1 MPVTDITTDVENL
14 TMTVVA
20 DASASV
26 DRLWKAFTDPAQLS
40 RFWGPPGWPATFT
53 SFDLRPGGRV
63 DYHMTGPHGERA
75 GGMWEVL
82 NVDDGRS
89 FEVLD
94 SFADA
99 DADADGD
106 GDKIDSLPTTRMVF
120 TFETTDAGSRLTTT
134 SYFASAEALEQVVAM
149 GAVEGTRMAMD
160 QLDAVLMSL
169 RECAQG
175 KGTRTEILDDQHVR
189 ITRLIEGPHDLV
201 WRAHHEPELLK
212 TWLLG
217 PDGWQM
223 IECEVGDTYRYVWQQ
238 GDDEASRFGFEGE
251 TVLSEPTWRAVTTE
265 KMIGMPGPS
274 TLNDLQLYEEDGAT
288 LLTLL
293 IEYPDA
299 ETRDMILATGMIE
312 GMEASYTR
320 LEEAVAAA
328 S

>member
-1 MPVTDITTDVENL
+1 MPVTDITTDAENL
-14 TMTVVA
+14 TMTLVA

-26 DRLWKAFTDPAQLS
+26 DRLWKAFTDPTQLS

-53 SFDLRPGGRV
+53 TFDLRPGGRAE
-63 DYHMTGPHGERA
+63 YHMTSPQGQRS
-75 GGMWEVL
+75 GGAWEVL
-82 NVDDGRS
+82 NVEEGRS

-94 SFADA
+94 SFVGE
-99 DADADGD
+99 DGEKLE
-106 GDKIDSLPTTRMVF
+106 GFPSMRMVF
-120 TFETTDAGSRLTTT
+120 TFESTDAGSRLVNTT
-134 SYFASAEALEQVVAM
+134 YFTSAEALEQVVAM
-149 GAVEGTRMAMD
+149 GAVEGSRMAMD

-169 RECAQG
+169 REYAQG
-175 KGTRTEILDDQHVR
+175 TGTRTEILDDQHVR

-238 GDDEASRFGFEGE
+238 GDDASSRFGFEGE

-265 KMIGMPGPS
+265 RMIGMPGPS

-288 LLTLL
+288 LLTLV

-299 ETRDMILATGMIE
+299 ETRDMILATGMTE
-312 GMEASYTR
+312 GMEASYAR
-320 LEEAVAAA
+320 LEEAVVAA